1 MHDSRASFLWGTT
14 AAAGA
19 SLLPS
24 SLRAQSPT
32 LTTIN
37 LGATP
42 SDDMTPILY
51 GRQAGI
57 FRKYGLEL
65 QINRS
70 SNGAATAAGLLSG
83 TYDFAKASVTTI
95 LTAHEKGIPFTI
107 VGEST
112 VNDPKTQAGAF
123 VVLKDSPIQ
132 SGKDFN
138 DQLVGCAAIDSI
150 GTIALSLW
158 VQQHGGNPKSIKFV
172 EIPFPAAGPAVIA
185 GRVVAALIS
194 NPNLEVALESG
205 KLRAVPAIL
214 DSIAPMY
221 VEVAWAT
228 TLQASA
234 ARPDVVHAFV
244 RAYRESVTYTNAHHG
259 ETVALVSEFTGIAPA
274 VIGKMAR
281 VLAWPTVNAA
291 HIQPVIEASVRVGA
305 LARSFPAADI
315 IDANAR
321 DLRKS

>member
-1 MHDSRASFLWGTT
+1 MPQHASRATFLWRTT
-14 AAAGA
+14 AAAGTA
-19 SLLPS
+19 LLPS
-24 SLRAQSPT
+24 RVRAQT
-32 LTTIN
+32 RALTTVN

-51 GRQAGI
+51 GQRAGI

-112 VNDPKTQAGAF
+112 LNDPKAPSGAF

-158 VQQHGGNPKSIKFV
+158 VEQHGGNPKSIKFI
-172 EIPFPAAGPAVIA
+172 EIPFPAAGPAVAA

-214 DSIAPMY
+214 DAIAPMY

-228 TLQASA
+228 TREASA
-234 ARPDVVHAFV
+234 KRPDVVRAFV
-244 RAYRESVTYTNAHHG
+244 RAYRESVTYTNAHHD

-291 HIQPVIEASVRVGA
+291 HIQPVIEATVRVGI

-321 DLRKS
+321 A